1 MKKDLSYQRIVDYL
15 RRRHNLSRGDGW
27 SGLPVGSPAVSR
39 YPNIAAELAASR
51 HWAKTYAEFAGVSPE
66 IMAAVIEDGECLTCG
81 EQLQLAYRLYE
92 RNPDYIVAPVLQIV
106 DPETNKGKF
115 LRRQLNELMDKAAA
129 LPDPVVNVY
138 RFKTYWRHEA
148 ADVCDSLNAGNAVT
162 YADWRWA
169 CSRIWEA
176 LEAEESKKHKARTS
190 RIKWSMED

>member
-1 MKKDLSYQRIVDYL
+1 MKKEISYQRIVDYL

-27 SGLPVGSPAVSR
+27 PGLPVGSPAVSR

-92 RNPDYIVAPVLQIV
+92 RDPDYIAVPVLQIV

-115 LRRQLNELMDKAAA
+115 LRRQLNELMNMASA

-138 RFKTYWRHEA
+138 RLNTYWRHEA
-148 ADVCDSLNAGNAVT
+148 AAVCDSLNAGNAVT

-176 LEAEESKKHKARTS
+176 LEAEESKKRKARTS
-190 RIKWSMED
+190 RIKWDMEP